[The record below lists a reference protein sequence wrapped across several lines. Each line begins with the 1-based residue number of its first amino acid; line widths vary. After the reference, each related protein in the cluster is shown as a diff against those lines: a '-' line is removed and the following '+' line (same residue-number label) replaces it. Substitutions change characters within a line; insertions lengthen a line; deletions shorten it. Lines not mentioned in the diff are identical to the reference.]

1 MLFFLNHS
9 NKINVSRKSFYQSR
23 SFFRVELDKVV
34 DEVEEVPRRDGHDAA
49 ASLQRPLVGRVQRLV
64 NVNLS
69 AAKIQL

>member
-1 MLFFLNHS
+1 M
-9 NKINVSRKSFYQSR
+9 
-23 SFFRVELDKVV
+23 V
-34 DEVEEVPRRDGHDAA
+34 DEIEEVPRRDGHDAA